1 MVLIFRIRTELQKAL
16 SERNSLYNRTM
27 DRIESLEEEGRIV
40 VIRPQKP
47 VEVGR
52 MEKDIS
58 RLSALYDEGYAVA
71 SAALPRI
78 RMKFNDKTF
87 LI

>member
-1 MVLIFRIRTELQKAL
+1 MKIEDTAL
-16 SERNSLYNRTM
+16 V
-27 DRIESLEEEGRIV
+27 LEEEGRIV

-52 MEKDIS
+52 MEKDTS